1 MVLWSKTDGANAVRG
16 IASLNSYPMY
26 LNTRNPNVRSIQDF
40 TNESRIAVPAVKVS
54 AQAIALQMAAAKA
67 FGESNYRKLDN
78 FTVSMKHPVAVSA
91 MLSGRSEERRVGKEG
106 VSTCRSR
113 WGRYH

>member
-40 TNESRIAVPAVKVS
+40 TNESRIAVPAVKVA

-67 FGESNYRKLDN
+67 FGESNSRTLDN
-78 FTVSMKHPVAVSA
+78 
-91 MLSGRSEERRVGKEG
+91 RSEERRVGKER
-106 VSTCRSR
+106 VRTSR
-113 WGRYH
+113 FRWSQYT